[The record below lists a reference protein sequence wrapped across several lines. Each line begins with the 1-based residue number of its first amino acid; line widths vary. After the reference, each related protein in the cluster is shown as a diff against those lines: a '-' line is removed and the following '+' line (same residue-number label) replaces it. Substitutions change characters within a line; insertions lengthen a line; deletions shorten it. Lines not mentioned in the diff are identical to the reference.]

1 MSIKIHTV
9 SFVYFSDLL
18 EGISDKVE
26 TQLKLHIEDSVT
38 WGEAFHTMIHAYA
51 LVDNLDIENLEV
63 TEEEYAEWKL
73 LRDRIIPL
81 GEHVMIDLEH

>member
-1 MSIKIHTV
+1 MAIEVHTV
-9 SFVYFSDLL
+9 SFVHFSDLL
-18 EGISDKVE
+18 EGISDNVA
-26 TQLKLHIEDSVT
+26 TQLTLHIEDVVT
-38 WGEAFHTMIHAYA
+38 WGDASYTMIHAYA
-51 LVDNLDIENLEV
+51 LVDSLDIENLEV